1 MNATLAGTISS
12 TFPSGWVSHVHASH
26 QFRLQFHGSKP
37 YRAYRPC
44 CLSSSLPRLYYAP
57 GAVNTKPTA
66 ADDPPSNQAVPA
78 LPLGP
83 PYSNSI
89 GNRPV
94 LHSRQSMQ
102 SNMRARSIA
111 DSERKEASSIAV
123 YHAGVPAA
131 RSLDLRADSDMGSVE
146 EGSNGRH
153 STLRAPADDTRSDG
167 VSDHH
172 VTISVESV
180 EGSAV
185 MAHACNAHASQFA
198 PQVAGLK
205 PGAPPS
211 STRADKGWSSSC
223 HLACTRSCCMGEVYG
238 TMAPPPLQNAVSS
251 SQHAQMQGE
260 VEHRRPLVQQ
270 PQLKV

>member
-57 GAVNTKPTA
+57 GAVNTKPIA
-66 ADDPPSNQAVPA
+66 ADDAPSNQAVSA

-83 PYSNSI
+83 PSSNSI
-89 GNRPV
+89 GNQPV
-94 LHSRQSMQ
+94 LHSRQNTQ
-102 SNMRARSIA
+102 SNMRALSMA

-123 YHAGVPAA
+123 CQAGVPVA
-131 RSLDLRADSDMGSVE
+131 RPLDLRADSDMGSV

-153 STLRAPADDTRSDG
+153 STLRAPADDTRSDRA
-167 VSDHH
+167 SEHH
-172 VTISVESV
+172 VTISVEPV
-180 EGSAV
+180 EGGAV
-185 MAHACNAHASQFA
+185 IAHSCNAHANQFA
-198 PQVAGLK
+198 PQVAGLRT
-205 PGAPPS
+205 GAPPS

-223 HLACTRSCCMGEVYG
+223 HAACTRSCCMGGVYG
-238 TMAPPPLQNAVSS
+238 TMAPPPLQIAVSS

-260 VEHRRPLVQQ
+260 VDHRRPLVQQ